1 MYVFEACYLDFKVH
15 ETLSMCLCSGMI
27 YSVHLYSISD
37 SKPTIQELQ
46 ALHHN
51 KGALRIIE
59 STAADWETLAI
70 SLGFD
75 MPVIHTIRRAT
86 HYQPE
91 DACREMLARWLEGE
105 GASWNN
111 LLQALEAIN
120 EQTLASDLRDVLQ

>member
-1 MYVFEACYLDFKVH
+1 MH

-27 YSVHLYSISD
+27 YSFHLYFISD
-37 SKPTIQELQ
+37 SKLTTQELQ

-51 KGALRIIE
+51 KGTLRIIE
-59 STAADWETLAI
+59 STAADWETFAI

-75 MPVIHTIRRAT
+75 MPVIQTIRRAT

>member
-1 MYVFEACYLDFKVH
+1 
-15 ETLSMCLCSGMI
+15 MI
-27 YSVHLYSISD
+27 YSFHLYFISD

-46 ALHHN
+46 ALYHN
-51 KGALRIIE
+51 KGTLRIIE
-59 STAADWETLAI
+59 STDWETFAI

-75 MPVIHTIRRAT
+75 MPVIQTIRRAT

-111 LLQALEAIN
+111 LLQALGAIN
-120 EQTLASDLRDVLQ
+120 EHTLASDLRDVLQ